1 VRQRSPYRLLK
12 VLSRVFLVEA
22 IALISVVMGFRFYLM
37 LYYPGTPQTMD
48 LFKSLLPHWGQFTYI
63 TNIIRAPLDAISP
76 WLQSTLPPHI
86 SPWLIGMPAAKLAA
100 TLNPNAALDFPA
112 LYPGTAELNTLLT
125 IPFWTI
131 LFLTIH
137 KSFWYL
143 VDHRDDLAEIQKP
156 MASLAKPKPDSGKP
170 SREALKN
177 LSRNKENSQAN
188 PSPGQSSQVPPTA
201 PSTNEKVLERLS
213 QSKNLSLNIPG
224 AGGNRPGERQYTQ
237 ADWEKYK
244 QQEGDMMVR
253 HMIRGLQQENARL
266 QDQQAN
272 LRSTFSQYFSA
283 DVLQYLEN
291 NKGAFQNIENQK
303 HIVSVLFCDIRGFS
317 AYSQSS
323 TSDELVRFLGE
334 YFEIASYYILH
345 KHHGV
350 ISKLMG
356 DGLMA
361 YWGFPIRNDD
371 HAFVA
376 TQAALDILR
385 EVNLRNTTR
394 PDSKPIQMGIG
405 IATGEVVVGNIGSMD
420 FKDFTLIGVPVNLAS
435 RLDEANKDLGS
446 SLLISGNTY
455 RALGNR
461 IACRDLGEISIRNW
475 QGVEHVYAPKL
486 D

>member
-1 VRQRSPYRLLK
+1 
-12 VLSRVFLVEA
+12 
-22 IALISVVMGFRFYLM
+22 M
-37 LYYPGTPQTMD
+37 LYYPGTPQTMN
-48 LFKSLLPHWGQFTYI
+48 LFKSLLPHWGRFTYV
-63 TNIIRAPLDAISP
+63 TNIIRAPLDAVSP
-76 WLQSTLPPHI
+76 WLQSHLPSDI
-86 SPWLIGMPAAKLAA
+86 SPWLIEMPAAKLAA

-112 LYPGTAELNTLLT
+112 LYPGTAELSTLLT

-131 LFLTIH
+131 LMLSMY

-143 VDHRDDLAEIQKP
+143 IDHRDDLTEIGNP
-156 MASLAKPKPDSGKP
+156 IASLAKSDTGKP

-177 LSRNKENSQAN
+177 LSRKTGKA
-188 PSPGQSSQVPPTA
+188 PTDPTPGQSTQAPPA
-201 PSTNEKVLERLS
+201 GHSADAKVLERLS
-213 QSKNLSLNIPG
+213 QSKNLSLNLPG
-224 AGGNRPGERQYTQ
+224 TSGGNRPGEKQYTQ

-244 QQEGDMMVR
+244 TKEGDMMVR
-253 HMIRGLQQENARL
+253 HMIRGLQQENSRL

-303 HIVSVLFCDIRGFS
+303 HLVSVLFCDIRGFS

-385 EVNLRNTTR
+385 EVELRNTTR
-394 PDSKPIQMGIG
+394 PESTPIQMGIG

-446 SLLISGNTY
+446 RLLISGNTY
-455 RALGNR
+455 QALGGR
-461 IACRDLGEISIRNW
+461 IACRDLGEVALRNW
-475 QGVEHVYAPKL
+475 QGVEHVYAPKV